1 MKFILTRRKRMSD
14 YFKGLFIRSYDREG
28 REAFD
33 KRIKIKNKIYYIDSI
48 EHSYALCFNS
58 KCSSKHKCRF

>member
-33 KRIKIKNKIYYIDSI
+33 KRIKINNKIFSMTAGQEKVYSK
-48 EHSYALCFNS
+48 SYEI
-58 KCSSKHKCRF
+58 KCRFIVL